1 MGTGTFRPVAKRR
14 DSRWSPCH
22 HDWEDEDDDG
32 VTVRGY
38 DLPRDHPM
46 HVMFLDYYLDMGV
59 PEDFYWYTL
68 EVAPPERIH
77 RMSDEEILVYEMATD

>member
-1 MGTGTFRPVAKRR
+1 
-14 DSRWSPCH
+14 
-22 HDWEDEDDDG
+22 
-32 VTVRGY
+32 
-38 DLPRDHPM
+38 M

-77 RMSDEEILVYEMATD
+77 WMSDEEILVYEMATD